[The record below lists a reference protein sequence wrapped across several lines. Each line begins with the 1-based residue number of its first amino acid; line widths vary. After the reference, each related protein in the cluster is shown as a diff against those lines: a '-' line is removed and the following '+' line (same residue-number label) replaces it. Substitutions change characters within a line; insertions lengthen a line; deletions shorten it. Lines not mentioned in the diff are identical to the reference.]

1 MRMGPVSFLALLT
14 AAPLALAAQRQASV
28 GAGTGVVRYA
38 GGSSFSALT
47 VAPAAQSLSSSFYL
61 AANAAVSLLERGVWA
76 SQGRCDRWSALAQRG
91 RTRVALRGAFGCSTR
106 LVGLEAGSGRSL
118 LSVA

>member
-1 MRMGPVSFLALLT
+1 MRTGPISFLALLT

-61 AANAAVSLLERGVWA
+61 AANAAAPGGNSAHRRSSASAARPPDSSAPGIRMSSEAFRTTVAGQWA
-76 SQGRCDRWSALAQRG
+76 RCG
-91 RTRVALRGAFGCSTR
+91 
-106 LVGLEAGSGRSL
+106 
-118 LSVA
+118 

>member
-1 MRMGPVSFLALLT
+1 MRTGPVSFLALLT
-14 AAPLALAAQRQASV
+14 AAPLALAAQRQASD

-61 AANAAVSLLERGVWA
+61 AANAALLLLECGVWA
-76 SQGRCDRWSALAQRG
+76 SKVRCDHWSPLPPRC
-91 RTRVALRGAFGCSTR
+91 RSCYCVRCS
-106 LVGLEAGSGRSL
+106 LGKL
-118 LSVA
+118 